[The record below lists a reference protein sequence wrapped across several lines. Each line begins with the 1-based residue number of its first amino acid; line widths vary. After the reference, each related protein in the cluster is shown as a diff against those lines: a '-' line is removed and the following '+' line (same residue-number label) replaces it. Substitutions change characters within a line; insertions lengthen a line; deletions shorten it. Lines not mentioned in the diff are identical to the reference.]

1 MLRGHGHD
9 TISSPV
15 KEDPGISEGRQ
26 RSPKK
31 NWKNYSQEA
40 MEERA
45 EHVDWSSIFREVKT
59 NKDLY
64 SVLHDKINWLII
76 EVAPSLTLT
85 ADPDYIGQ

>member
-1 MLRGHGHD
+1 MKAKI
-9 TISSPV
+9 T
-15 KEDPGISEGRQ
+15 K
-26 RSPKK
+26 RS
-31 NWKNYSQEA
+31 WKNYSQEA

-64 SVLHDKINWLII
+64 SDLHDNINWLII
-76 EVAPSLTLT
+76 EVALLLTLT